1 MENFRFLVSFWA
13 FPTGPY
19 GLWSPVLARPTTL
32 RPSSLG
38 AHEALVRSFVRD
50 LFMVYLARFGSA
62 PICVPLPVGPYG
74 GIIVT
79 TVHYGRLPVV
89 GVSRDLFPLRT
100 YSV

>member
-1 MENFRFLVSFWA
+1 MKIFDSSSPFGL

-19 GLWSPVLARPTTL
+19 GHWSPVLARPTIL

-38 AHEALVRSFVRD
+38 VNEALVRSFIRD
-50 LFMVYLARFGSA
+50 PLMVYLARFGPA